1 MKLHTKAVLAGLMIL
16 GAAASASAKDEFS
29 KDTMKKMEVFVSN
42 FTECFFN
49 NTTREEMT
57 ADNEKLVNFAM
68 CHLNVNAWKS
78 SYIPLPECLN
88 SQKGMCAYGQ
98 FKVSS
103 DKVARVIK
111 KYLDYDMK
119 KFASTEY
126 YHYEKGFFYAHGAD
140 GEQPVRQEQVHIPEE
155 SGKGWQGIGIT
166 GIAERFSA
174 FLNPEGYSRDRMA
187 GFPDMDIAGA
197 DGNGAAGRNIREPEA
212 GNGRHDLPQGGGF
225 IDRCINR
232 QLRSAFPKAH
242 CLKPVHQHRNIRGM
256 VKMPVGQEQR
266 IHGFRRGERS
276 EAGQYAAAQVQLDQC
291 AVRLQQ
297 VSGGGA
303 AAFRERTV
311 DSQQMQFHML
321 ITPLPSRCYPQPL
334 RRSDPAHG

>member
-29 KDTMKKMEVFVSN
+29 KDTMKKMGVFVSN

-111 KYLDYDMK
+111 KYLDYDM
-119 KFASTEY
+119 
-126 YHYEKGFFYAHGAD
+126 
-140 GEQPVRQEQVHIPEE
+140 
-155 SGKGWQGIGIT
+155 
-166 GIAERFSA
+166 
-174 FLNPEGYSRDRMA
+174 
-187 GFPDMDIAGA
+187 
-197 DGNGAAGRNIREPEA
+197 
-212 GNGRHDLPQGGGF
+212 
-225 IDRCINR
+225 
-232 QLRSAFPKAH
+232 
-242 CLKPVHQHRNIRGM
+242 
-256 VKMPVGQEQR
+256 
-266 IHGFRRGERS
+266 
-276 EAGQYAAAQVQLDQC
+276 
-291 AVRLQQ
+291 
-297 VSGGGA
+297 
-303 AAFRERTV
+303 
-311 DSQQMQFHML
+311 
-321 ITPLPSRCYPQPL
+321 
-334 RRSDPAHG
+334 